1 LSAVVRPATTGDVD
15 AVLDLWGVART
26 TAAVTEDT
34 PEAVTRLIEHDPGA
48 LLVAE
53 LDGRVVGAL
62 VAAWDGWRGNAY
74 RLAVLPEHRRRGIGR
89 ALAEEGHRRLRERG
103 ARRVTALLGAED
115 EVAHAF
121 WRSAGYEDDVNVRRY
136 VRNLPPA

>member
-1 LSAVVRPATTGDVD
+1 MSAVVRPATPADVD

-26 TAAVTEDT
+26 AAAVTEDT
-34 PEAVTRLIEHDPGA
+34 PEAVSGLIEHDPGA

-53 LDGRVVGAL
+53 VDGLVVGAL
-62 VAAWDGWRGNAY
+62 VAAWDGWRGNVY

-103 ARRVTALLGAED
+103 RPARDRPPWRRRRSGPRLLA
-115 EVAHAF
+115 
-121 WRSAGYEDDVNVRRY
+121 VRRL
-136 VRNLPPA
+136 RGRREGAALRP

>member
-1 LSAVVRPATTGDVD
+1 VIRPATREDVP
-15 AVLDLWGVART
+15 AVLTLWGVART
-26 TAAVTEDT
+26 AAAVTEDT
-34 PEAVTRLIEHDPGA
+34 PEAVVALVEHDPGS

-53 LDGRVVGAL
+53 VDGAVVGAL
-62 VAAWDGWRGNAY
+62 VAAWDGWRGNVY

-89 ALAEEGHRRLRERG
+89 ALAQEGHRRLRERG

-115 EVAHAF
+115 ERAAAF
-121 WRSAGYEDDVNVRRY
+121 WLDAGYENDVNVRRF

>member
-1 LSAVVRPATTGDVD
+1 LSAVVRSATKGDV
-15 AVLDLWGVART
+15 AAILELWGVART
-26 TAAVTEDT
+26 AAAVTEDT
-34 PEAVTRLIEHDPGA
+34 PEAVTALIEHDPDG

-62 VAAWDGWRGNAY
+62 VAAWDGWRGNVY
-74 RLAVLPEHRRRGIGR
+74 RLAVLPEHRRQGIGR

-103 ARRVTALLGAED
+103 ARRITALLGAED
-115 EVAHAF
+115 QVARAF
-121 WRSAGYEDDVNVRRY
+121 WESAGYDDDVKVRRY